1 MIQDDDG
8 VGWVQTVQ
16 YAAWC
21 YLDNFSSSV
30 CHGQR
35 TRVETRGGREDVQLA
50 HLVDATAT
58 HTHTISHLEQLI
70 QLEIAVLNWNMSL
83 IEKPWSTSTP
93 RTSSHSQWPPVL
105 PVLTDLSCASRPVRS
120 QCGPLYG
127 PRGQSAPTEE
137 RSPHTLCPTRPPR
150 WPRALQTHA
159 GLRKLPGNNH
169 RHINSIYTYIH
180 LRQHR
185 SCPAVCSSLDM

>member
-1 MIQDDDG
+1 MRQDDDG

-58 HTHTISHLEQLI
+58 HTHDFSFRTINPVRNCCTELKYE
-70 QLEIAVLNWNMSL
+70 LNWKTMKHL
-83 IEKPWSTSTP
+83 
-93 RTSSHSQWPPVL
+93 HSPNI
-105 PVLTDLSCASRPVRS
+105 LS
-120 QCGPLYG
+120 
-127 PRGQSAPTEE
+127 
-137 RSPHTLCPTRPPR
+137 
-150 WPRALQTHA
+150 
-159 GLRKLPGNNH
+159 
-169 RHINSIYTYIH
+169 
-180 LRQHR
+180 
-185 SCPAVCSSLDM
+185 